1 VTQDSSPGESPG
13 VLPERGGPSGTGL
26 PPRSE
31 FVVVGGGI
39 TGLSAA
45 WALCRRGREVL
56 VLDQARAGD
65 LGGGSHGAC
74 RIFRLGYDDPAYVAL
89 ARQARPTWAELEE
102 AGGERLLHPTPQVT
116 FGPQMRE
123 VHAAMIAA
131 GAPCEL
137 VAAAEA
143 TARFPAVAVTGEVL
157 AELES
162 AVIAADRALACLGRL
177 IRRAGTARTG
187 VRVHGLADDGRAVMV
202 RTCDGDIQADRVIVC
217 AGPWTSRLLATARIA
232 VPGSATLEQVAY
244 LEPAA
249 GTSGTTV
256 AGDDATRE
264 IPIFVHYGAIF
275 PYGVPVPGSRR
286 YKIGIHHSGT
296 PVDPDEQDQSPDA
309 DLSRRI
315 EHAARRFLPGFDP
328 RPVAQERCVYDNT
341 PDTEFVVDLS
351 GNVVI
356 GSGTSGHGFKFGPL
370 LGEWLAD
377 LATKGASPA
386 IPARF
391 ALARF

>member
-1 VTQDSSPGESPG
+1 VAARSSSST
-13 VLPERGGPSGTGL
+13 RR
-26 PPRSE
+26 RSA
-31 FVVVGGGI
+31 I
-39 TGLSAA
+39 SA
-45 WALCRRGREVL
+45 
-56 VLDQARAGD
+56 
-65 LGGGSHGAC
+65 GGSHGTC

-102 AGGERLLHPTPQVT
+102 AAGERLLHPAPQLT

-131 GAPCEL
+131 GASCEL
-137 VAAAEA
+137 VTAAEVA
-143 TARFPAVAVTGEVL
+143 ARFPAVAVTGEVL

-177 IRRAGTARTG
+177 IRQAGTVRTDA
-187 VRVHGLADDGRAVMV
+187 RVHSLADDGRAVMV
-202 RTCDGDIQADRVIVC
+202 RTSVGDIEADCVIVC
-217 AGPWTSRLLATARIA
+217 AGPWTSRLLATAGIA
-232 VPGSATLEQVAY
+232 VPGSATLEQVGY

-249 GTSGTTV
+249 DMSGT
-256 AGDDATRE
+256 AGDDAAQE
-264 IPIFVHYGAIF
+264 MPIFVRYGAIF

-296 PVDPDEQDQSPDA
+296 PADPDEQDQSPDA
-309 DLSRRI
+309 NLSRRI
-315 EHAARRFLPGFDP
+315 EDAARRFLPGFEP
-328 RPVAQERCVYDNT
+328 RPVAQERCIYDNT
-341 PDTEFVVDLS
+341 PDTDFVVDLS